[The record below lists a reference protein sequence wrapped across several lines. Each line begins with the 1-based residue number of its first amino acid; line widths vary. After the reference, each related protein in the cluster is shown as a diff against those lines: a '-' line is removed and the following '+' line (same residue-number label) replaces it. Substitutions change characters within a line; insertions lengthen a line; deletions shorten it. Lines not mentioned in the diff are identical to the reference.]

1 MGMISKLKLRHTM
14 HTFYKQTYDARFFLA
29 SLLVLTSVIL
39 LTSPGAEAMP
49 SFSRQTGQA
58 CSACHTQ
65 SFGPNLTPFGR
76 DFKLGGYTMG
86 GGSGTA
92 AKLPALSGMV
102 MGSFTNTQ
110 KDQTVQSQD
119 QPDNTLL
126 PGNHK
131 NNNFTFDE
139 ASLFYA
145 GRIYGKVGAFSQLT
159 YNGYEDKLEMD
170 NTDIRF
176 ADRLDLD
183 DTPLPFDL
191 DFTYGISLN
200 NSPTVQ
206 DLWNTTPVW
215 GFPYTGS
222 GVQPGVGA
230 TPLIDGA
237 LGSQVGGA
245 TAYTMINNLLYLEA
259 GAYGSFSSS
268 TQRTFGIGAPDRV
281 SLNGPA
287 PYWRVALQHNWQ
299 GHYFSLGHY
308 GMSSDVVPGRDS
320 TFGANHYTDVA
331 VDATYQYMANP
342 KHIFEAKTTYIY
354 EDQKL
359 SADRG
364 AASDPSTGRTYL
376 ATYKLN
382 LAYTYDQ
389 TYGLTFAYNKINGS
403 HSPLFNDVGNI
414 VDQARPNSQF
424 YTAELVYVPF
434 GKSNAY
440 SYLMNLR
447 TSLQYI
453 GYSQANG
460 TNTDAQFNNTFMVN
474 GWLAF

>member
-1 MGMISKLKLRHTM
+1 MQ
-14 HTFYKQTYDARFFLA
+14 TFFKRSYNLNYFLA
-29 SLLVLTSVIL
+29 LLLALMSVIL
-39 LTSPGAEAMP
+39 LTSPEAEAMP

-86 GGSGTA
+86 GGSGIA
-92 AKLPALSGMV
+92 AKLPPLGAMV
-102 MGSFTNTQ
+102 LGTFTNTQ

-119 QPDNTLL
+119 QPDGALRSGYN
-126 PGNHK
+126 K

-139 ASLFYA
+139 ASLVYA
-145 GRIYGKVGAFSQLT
+145 GRVYGKVGAYSQLT
-159 YNGYEDKLEMD
+159 YNGYEDRLVMEH
-170 NTDIRF
+170 TDIRF
-176 ADRLDLD
+176 ADQLDLGENQI
-183 DTPLPFDL
+183 
-191 DFTYGISLN
+191 TYGISLN
-200 NSPTVQ
+200 NNPTVQ

-222 GVQPGVGA
+222 GVQPSVGVS
-230 TPLIDGA
+230 PLIDDA

-259 GAYGSFSSS
+259 GAYGSFSNNF
-268 TQRTFGIGAPDRV
+268 QNAFGIAGPDRV
-281 SLNGPA
+281 SLDGPA
-287 PYWRVALQHNWQ
+287 PYWRAALQHDWK
-299 GHYFSLGHY
+299 GHYFQLGHY
-308 GMSSDVVPGRDS
+308 GMSADVVPERN
-320 TFGANHYTDVA
+320 TTNGANHFTDVA
-331 VDATYQYMANP
+331 VDATYQYLANP
-342 KHIFEAKTTYIY
+342 KHIFEAKTSYIY
-354 EDQKL
+354 EDQNL
-359 SADRG
+359 SASR
-364 AASDPSTGRTYL
+364 AKASDPTTGRTYL
-376 ATYKLN
+376 ATYNLN

-389 TYGLTFAYNKINGS
+389 TYGLTFAYKKINGS
-403 HSPLFNDVGNI
+403 HSPILEEGVI
-414 VDQARPNSQF
+414 IDQTRPNSQF

-434 GKSNAY
+434 GKSNSY

>member
-1 MGMISKLKLRHTM
+1 MQ
-14 HTFYKQTYDARFFLA
+14 TFFKRTCDTRFFLV
-29 SLLVLTSVIL
+29 LLLALTSVL
-39 LTSPGAEAMP
+39 LLNSPGAEAMP

-58 CSACHTQ
+58 CSVCHTQ

-86 GGSGTA
+86 GGTGTA

-110 KDQTVQSQD
+110 KDQVGL
-119 QPDNTLL
+119 N
-126 PGNHK
+126 PGNNT
-131 NNNFTFDE
+131 NNNFTFDQ

-159 YNGYEDKLEMD
+159 YDGYNDNVKMD

-176 ADRLDLD
+176 ADQFDLG
-183 DTPLPFDL
+183 DTPI
-191 DFTYGISLN
+191 TYGISLN
-200 NSPTVQ
+200 NNPTVQ
-206 DLWNTTPVW
+206 DLWNTTPAW

-222 GVQPGVGA
+222 GVQPSVGA
-230 TPLIDGA
+230 TPLIAGA

-259 GAYGSFSSS
+259 GAYGSFSSNF
-268 TQRTFGIGAPDRV
+268 QRGFGFLAPDRF
-281 SLNGPA
+281 SLDGPA
-287 PYWRVALQHNWQ
+287 PYWRAALQHDWK

-308 GMSSDVVPGRDS
+308 GMSADVVPGRDS
-320 TFGANHYTDVA
+320 TFGPDHYTDVA

-359 SADRG
+359 T
-364 AASDPSTGRTYL
+364 ASHLAGNVDSSGNTYL
-376 ATYKLN
+376 TTFKIN
-382 LAYTYDQ
+382 TAYTFDQ
-389 TYGLTFAYNKINGS
+389 TYGVTFAYNRTTGSTDATYYPNG
-403 HSPLFNDVGNI
+403 LNK
-414 VDQARPNSQF
+414 PNSQF

-434 GKSNAY
+434 GKSNANY
-440 SYLMNLR
+440 YLMNLR

-460 TNTDAQFNNTFMVN
+460 TSADAQFNNTFMVN

>member
-1 MGMISKLKLRHTM
+1 MQTPLKR
-14 HTFYKQTYDARFFLA
+14 TYDSRFFLA
-29 SLLVLTSVIL
+29 SLIPLTSVIL
-39 LTSPGAEAMP
+39 LTSPDAEALP
-49 SFSRQTGQA
+49 SFSRQTGQN
-58 CSACHTQ
+58 CSVCHTQ

-92 AKLPALSGMV
+92 AKLPALSGMAL
-102 MGSFTNTQ
+102 GSFTNTQ
-110 KDQTVQSQD
+110 KDQTVQSLNE
-119 QPDNTLL
+119 PNGTL
-126 PGNHK
+126 PSGWK
-131 NNNFTFDE
+131 GNNNFTFDQ

-145 GRIYGKVGAFSQLT
+145 GRVYGKVGAFSELT
-159 YNGYEDKLEMD
+159 FDGFANRLSMG
-170 NTDIRF
+170 NADIRF
-176 ADRLDLD
+176 ADRFDLD
-183 DTPLPFDL
+183 DTSLPFDL

-200 NSPTVQ
+200 NNPTVQ

-222 GVQPGVGA
+222 GVQPSVGA

-268 TQRTFGIGAPDRV
+268 TQNSFGIAGPDRV
-281 SLNGPA
+281 NLNGAA
-287 PYWRVALQHNWQ
+287 PYWRVALQHDWK
-299 GHYFSLGHY
+299 GHYFMLGHY
-308 GMSSDVVPGRDS
+308 GMIANVVPGRDS
-320 TFGANHYTDVA
+320 TYGTNNYTDVA

-354 EDQKL
+354 EDQNL
-359 SADRG
+359 SASRG
-364 AASDPSTGRTYL
+364 AAGDPSTGNTYL
-376 ATYKLN
+376 GTYRLN
-382 LAYTYDQ
+382 LAYTFDQ
-389 TYGLTFAYNKINGS
+389 TYGLTFAYNQINGS
-403 HSPLFNDVGNI
+403 HSPILNDVGEI
-414 VDQARPNSQF
+414 VDQARPNSKY

-434 GKSNAY
+434 GKSN
-440 SYLMNLR
+440 SYLYLTNLR

>member
-1 MGMISKLKLRHTM
+1 MQ
-14 HTFYKQTYDARFFLA
+14 TFFKRTYDARFSLA
-29 SLLVLTSVIL
+29 SLLVFTSVIL
-39 LTSPGAEAMP
+39 LSSPGTEAMP

-58 CSACHTQ
+58 CSTCHTQ

-92 AKLPALSGMV
+92 AKLPAISGMV
-102 MGSFTNTQ
+102 VGSFTNTQ
-110 KDQTVQSQD
+110 KDQTVQSAD
-119 QPDNTLL
+119 QPDAALRPTYST
-126 PGNHK
+126 
-131 NNNFTFDE
+131 NNNVTFDE

-159 YNGYEDKLEMD
+159 YNGYEKKFEMD

-176 ADRLDLD
+176 ADQLDLD
-183 DTPLPFDL
+183 SLIGL
-191 DFTYGISLN
+191 DIPMTYGVSLN
-200 NSPTVQ
+200 NNPTVQ

-222 GVQPGVGA
+222 GVQPSVGA
-230 TPLIDGA
+230 SPLIDGG

-268 TQRTFGIGAPDRV
+268 TQNSFGIPGPDRV
-281 SLNGPA
+281 RLNGPA
-287 PYWRVALQHNWQ
+287 PYWRAALQQNWK

-308 GMSSDVVPGRDS
+308 GMSADVSLPGRDM
-320 TFGANHYTDVA
+320 TYGTNNYTDIA
-331 VDATYQYMANP
+331 FDGTYQYMANP
-342 KHIFEAKTTYIY
+342 KHIFEAKSAYIY
-354 EDQKL
+354 EDQNL
-359 SADRG
+359 LADRAAG
-364 AASDPSTGRTYL
+364 ADPTTGRTYL
-376 ATYKLN
+376 STYNIN

-389 TYGLTFAYNKINGS
+389 TYGVTFAYKKINGS
-403 HSPLFNDVGNI
+403 HAAQFDEEGAI
-414 VDQARPNSQF
+414 VAQTRPNSQY

-434 GKSNAY
+434 GKSNSY

-460 TNTDAQFNNTFMVN
+460 TNVDAQFNNTFMVN